1 MSRCFFSCATNVAL
15 LSCLQDNVI
24 IYGNSGVGPVS
35 ELFHSELERGSW
47 VKLGHGR
54 RGRNSDQCKPQEQW
68 RPMVVSNYIV
78 IMVSIYIGG
87 LRNRYT

>member
-1 MSRCFFSCATNVAL
+1 MIQMFFLLCHIVAL

-24 IYGNSGVGPVS
+24 IYGNSGAGPVS

-54 RGRNSDQCKPQEQW
+54 RGKNSDQCKPQGQW
-68 RPMVVSNYIV
+68 RPMVVSL
-78 IMVSIYIGG
+78 MVSIYIGG
-87 LRNRYT
+87 LLNRYT